1 MRTLLLLAALVA
13 LSGCNTATQDAQS
26 SSPQSTSA
34 EPKQPTPDDPA
45 TYAYHRDVAFT
56 DVTKTMPDGSVDHI
70 DFNMA
75 ADQNVVAV
83 VTVVVPR
90 RDGLSFT
97 TTFTGDDGTS
107 IKKDWAPSSGGDG
120 DDHVGL
126 FVLPAAVNSGQ
137 TLIH

>member
-1 MRTLLLLAALVA
+1 
-13 LSGCNTATQDAQS
+13 
-26 SSPQSTSA
+26 
-34 EPKQPTPDDPA
+34 
-45 TYAYHRDVAFT
+45 
-56 DVTKTMPDGSVDHI
+56 MPDGSVDHI

-75 ADQNVVAV
+75 ADPNVVAV
-83 VTVVVPR
+83 VTVVAPR

-120 DDHVGL
+120 DAHVGL
-126 FVLPAAVNSGQ
+126 FVLPAVVHSGQ